1 VSKIIDGNK
10 ISTKIL
16 KNLKKEISE
25 LKTKYRK
32 VPHLSVILVGDNPAS
47 QVYVNIKKKRSQEI
61 GMEFSLYKYPEN
73 VSEKVLI
80 KTIKKLNKDKKINGI
95 IVQLPLPKHLNE
107 RKILDEISLEKD
119 VDGLT
124 TKNLGALFSGTP
136 YFIPCTPAGIIEL
149 IKSTRKNITGKKA
162 VIIGRSNIVGKPLSI
177 LLLNENCTVTICHSK
192 TANLEKEIK
201 QADILIAAIGKPEF
215 IKGKW
220 IKKDAIVIDVGIN
233 RIKDNSLP
241 KGYKLVGDIEFT
253 TAQKKASFI
262 TPVPGGVGPMTVTM
276 LLRNTVKSFKKKL
289 I

>member
-1 VSKIIDGNK
+1 MSKIIDGNK